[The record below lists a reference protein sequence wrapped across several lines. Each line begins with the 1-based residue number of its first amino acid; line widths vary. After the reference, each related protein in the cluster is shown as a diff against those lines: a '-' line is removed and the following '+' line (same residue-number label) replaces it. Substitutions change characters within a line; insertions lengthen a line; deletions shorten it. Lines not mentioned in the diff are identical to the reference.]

1 MRWQTTLGL
10 VALAA
15 LATWTA
21 WWLSSATTTRE
32 LVKPQIGPAWYF
44 NGARFS
50 ASDGTGTI
58 LYRVRAPSITQDP
71 VDGAA
76 VLVEPELR
84 WTQGDAP
91 PLSITALTARADPGG
106 ARMTLTGDVTII
118 DESELARFEFRAPDL
133 VVDAVRR
140 VAFTE
145 SAVVMRGGFGEVTG
159 VGLVA
164 DMNAGTIRIESEV
177 RGRYAR

>member
-1 MRWQTTLGL
+1 MRWQTTAGL
-10 VALAA
+10 VVLAA

-21 WWLSSATTTRE
+21 WWLSSATTNRE
-32 LVKPQIGPAWYF
+32 PIEPQIGPAWYF
-44 NGARFS
+44 HGARFS
-50 ASDGTGTI
+50 ASDGTGTV

-76 VLVEPELR
+76 LLVDPELR

-91 PLSITALTARADPGG
+91 PLLITARTARADPGG
-106 ARMTLTGDVTII
+106 ARMTLSGAVTIV
-118 DESELARFEFRAPDL
+118 DESELSRFEFHAPDL
-133 VVDAVRR
+133 VVDATRR
-140 VAFTE
+140 VVFTD
-145 SAVVMRGGFGEVTG
+145 SAVVMRGGFGKVTG

-164 DMNAGTIRIESEV
+164 DMNAGTIRIESAV